1 MMGSPETLRNLERKS
16 WKTVFLGSQDFELRT
31 DAGVLLTGAF
41 RHAGR
46 RYPQYSQVFSDWRV
60 SPVSRHNRGGSQVN
74 ASR

>member
-46 RYPQYSQVFSDWRV
+46 RYPQHSQLLGDRHVSSVFATQPW
-60 SPVSRHNRGGSQVN
+60 P
-74 ASR
+74 